1 MYKGT
6 TINTGIFKKPVPG
19 RVALRSLNLDGDR
32 QADLSVHGG
41 PYKAVY
47 GYPSEHYGYWRTEL
61 PGMDLPW
68 GMFGENLTT
77 AGVTETDLH
86 IGDRVKIGS
95 AILMIRQPRM
105 PCYKLA
111 AKFQRDDLIERFLA
125 SGRSGFY
132 FSVEREGDVGAGDSM
147 EFISQNQA
155 GITIAQMNHLL
166 AHDRYNR
173 DLLRR
178 AIATEELPVSWSE
191 YFQRVLNGSA
201 NHT

>member
-1 MYKGT
+1 
-6 TINTGIFKKPVPG
+6 
-19 RVALRSLNLDGDR
+19 
-32 QADLSVHGG
+32 
-41 PYKAVY
+41 
-47 GYPSEHYGYWRTEL
+47 
-61 PGMDLPW
+61 MDLPW

-132 FSVEREGDVGAGDSM
+132 FYVEREGDVGAGDSM